1 MILTTLC
8 REEQVVKP
16 SDGKIHDQFTQG
28 REFLRD
34 VALRYASQH
43 GLRPEK
49 VEWVEMGGDE
59 WWLKVTTAEHTVKV
73 VFSAD
78 EIEDFAAGGEGSSGS
93 KAKIR
98 NAFASLAM

>member
-1 MILTTLC
+1 MIETKDRGIKGKQML
-8 REEQVVKP
+8 EE
-16 SDGKIHDQFTQG
+16 
-28 REFLRD
+28 

-49 VEWVEMGGDE
+49 LEWACLGGDE
-59 WWLKVTTAEHTVKV
+59 WWLKVLTEHHSVKV
-73 VFSAD
+73 VFSLE
-78 EIEDFAAGGEGSSGS
+78 EIDDFAAEGAGSKGS